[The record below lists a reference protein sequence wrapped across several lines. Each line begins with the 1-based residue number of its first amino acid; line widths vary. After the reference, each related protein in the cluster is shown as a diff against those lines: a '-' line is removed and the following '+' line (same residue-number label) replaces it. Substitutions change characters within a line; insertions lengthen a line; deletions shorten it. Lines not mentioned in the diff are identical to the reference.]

1 MSKAINCWSR
11 RNLWCERRD
20 VIKLVNVWVHDYVI
34 SVFVGMHHTL
44 VCSICA
50 HNYNELI
57 GICASTLV
65 HVFLMENI
73 EPCVFHRPHASCS
86 YSPVGSVPGD
96 LNYESLIYDRWREEL
111 LYCASVTV
119 CHSLHHTLLKLTPK
133 WTGAGKKSWIVVVCE
148 NPDFIYE
155 FFKGQRSIVQYI
167 KHILLYWSA

>member
-20 VIKLVNVWVHDYVI
+20 VIKLVHVWVHDYVI
-34 SVFVGMHHTL
+34 SVFVGMHHML
-44 VCSICA
+44 ACSICA

-57 GICASTLV
+57 GICPSTL
-65 HVFLMENI
+65 VFLMENI
-73 EPCVFHRPHASCS
+73 EPCVFYKPHASCS
-86 YSPVGSVPGD
+86 YSPVGSVT
-96 LNYESLIYDRWREEL
+96 SSWRFEL
-111 LYCASVTV
+111 WASDIWQMKRAAVLRLSHCVPFTASHV
-119 CHSLHHTLLKLTPK
+119 AEAHTKIQ
-133 WTGAGKKSWIVVVCE
+133 AGKKSWIIVVCE